1 MKSFYTIILTLLVI
15 VTSFPQKNLG
25 DGWKILG
32 QVRLRTELDG
42 RDFSNKTHPL
52 TFASSRIR
60 LGVEKSFD
68 EKLIIFIQAQDSRV
82 FGQESNTLAN
92 SKNLDL
98 HQGFVKLNRLFGW
111 NWSIQAG
118 RFEVSYGT
126 QRFIGAVGW
135 HYVGRSFDGI
145 SFTIAPEIF
154 DLDLFALT
162 VSEPVSYIGNAN
174 PVIYL
179 YPQEPTPASSI
190 YGVWKKSKINDQN
203 KIDVFGYWE
212 INRQKVAE
220 NNYTLNMATV
230 GGSYWG
236 VFNNFYTVV
245 EAGYQFGDIIGK
257 DVSAYLVSATA
268 FFKTGNTKLGLG
280 ADILSGTNPNETTTK
295 MNTFQPTYATN
306 HKFYGFMDYFINIP
320 KNTMNL
326 GLHDFY
332 IVSVFNPGKSN
343 WSFSI
348 NLHHFMS
355 NQTATITT
363 DSDPT
368 PHESNMFG
376 QEVDLTVKYEFIKG
390 TTIVWGGS
398 FFVPADLMKNI
409 FKPREDVAYWTYL
422 MIIADL

>member
-68 EKLIIFIQAQDSRV
+68 EKLILFIQAQDSRV

-126 QRFIGAVGW
+126 QRFFGAVGW
-135 HYVGRSFDGI
+135 HYVGRSFDGAR
-145 SFTIAPEIF
+145 FTLAPHNW

-162 VSEPVSYIGNAN
+162 VVENVNYIGNAT
-174 PVIYL
+174 PSV
-179 YPQEPTPASSI
+179 YPDPSELTRHYSV
-190 YGVWKKSKINDQN
+190 YGFHKNLGLDEANKLELLGYYEANHQRTAGGAKISDMFTLAGTY
-203 KIDVFGYWE
+203 FG
-212 INRQKVAE
+212 
-220 NNYTLNMATV
+220 NYGDIKTI
-230 GGSYWG
+230 
-236 VFNNFYTVV
+236 F
-245 EAGYQFGDIIGK
+245 EAAYQFGKYIETRDI
-257 DVSAYLVSATA
+257 SSYLISL
-268 FFKTGNTKLGLG
+268 FIDYNTGIANLGIG
-280 ADILSGTNPNETTTK
+280 ADLLSGTKPGTTEQKNSFETT
-295 MNTFQPTYATN
+295 FGTN
-306 HKFYGFMDYFINIP
+306 HKFYGFMDYFINVP
-320 KNTMNL
+320 KNAMGL

-332 IVSVFNPGKSN
+332 FVSVLKPKNSK
-343 WSFSI
+343 WSFGATF
-348 NLHHFMS
+348 HHFMS
-355 NQTATITT
+355 NQTVIITT

-368 PHESNMFG
+368 PHESSTFG
-376 QEVDLTVKYEFIKG
+376 QEIDLTVKYAFIKG
-390 TTIVWGGS
+390 TTLVWGGS